1 MLSSCAAP
9 PQRGTTDQEALWQ
22 GLKYRDLSL
31 VTSDHAPFRYD
42 DTGKLANG
50 PPPFNK
56 IANGMAE
63 LEVTL
68 PFLFNSMVSEQH
80 FDICKF
86 VEIKSTKPAR
96 IFGLQNKGQ
105 ISLGKNAD
113 LVIWDADKKFTY
125 GKNDLHNN
133 VGYICKRI

>member
-1 MLSSCAAP
+1 MVA
-9 PQRGTTDQEALWQ
+9 
-22 GLKYRDLSL
+22 
-31 VTSDHAPFRYD
+31 
-42 DTGKLANG
+42 
-50 PPPFNK
+50 PPFNK

-68 PFLFNSMVSEQH
+68 PFLFNFMVSEQR

-133 VGYICKRI
+133 VGHNP